1 VKRKQDRKQNR
12 KQEQQDQ
19 MRQTRQKRGD
29 GEAGLERSYVSRLDL
44 IRSGGS
50 SSSSLSSSERDRFFP
65 RPRHVISGYSH
76 FLQRFAHCWQELL
89 SWSPGKGRHCIFRRR
104 QNRQASL
111 ARNTGRLRPKRGRL
125 KADSR
130 ALLLSR
136 EDDNVGAPIEDD
148 GRDDSGESGLDA
160 VECSSFTS
168 LADPGAGCS

>member
-1 VKRKQDRKQNR
+1 VLR
-12 KQEQQDQ
+12 
-19 MRQTRQKRGD
+19 
-29 GEAGLERSYVSRLDL
+29 
-44 IRSGGS
+44 
-50 SSSSLSSSERDRFFP
+50 
-65 RPRHVISGYSH
+65 
-76 FLQRFAHCWQELL
+76 
-89 SWSPGKGRHCIFRRR
+89 WSPGKGRHCIFRRR
-104 QNRQASL
+104 QKRQASL

-168 LADPGAGCS
+168 LADPGNAGRS